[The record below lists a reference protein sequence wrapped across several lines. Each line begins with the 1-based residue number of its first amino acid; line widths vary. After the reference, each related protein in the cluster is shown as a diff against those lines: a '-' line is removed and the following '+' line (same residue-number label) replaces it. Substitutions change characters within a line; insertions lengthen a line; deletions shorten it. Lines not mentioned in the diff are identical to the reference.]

1 MRPDEFKV
9 LRLVI
14 AIAAFLYVFITPP
27 FQVPDET
34 QHFLKAYQL
43 SLGRLLCIPG
53 DGTMGDIL
61 PASIDALMS
70 VDFPLET
77 AGQHRLY
84 RLDDIAAGWR
94 RPLDP
99 GNTAFTAFPNIASYA
114 PTLYAPQALGIF
126 LGRAMGL
133 PPLGQFYAARLV
145 NALAGI
151 GLILAAIAVIPFG
164 KPVFWALA
172 AFPTVLY
179 QTASASPDSTIIGLG
194 FLATALSLRGGAA
207 LFPVTIL
214 LGLAKGIYLPLILAG
229 QGWPLRLN
237 DRRLWLMAGSGI
249 AAALIFA
256 GWMIYSG
263 GTQMPFHIVSRKTLL
278 DEPTADL
285 GAQLHIILSRPFFY
299 LRVLAGSFTERA
311 PVYALQI
318 VGRFGW
324 NAILMPL
331 TVYGLAGCVFVL
343 SLLMPGVSPLRG
355 ERIRWLA
362 IVAGGAVLIETAL
375 YLSGTP
381 LGADYIQGTQGRYFI
396 PFLPLAGLALLRPQR
411 RFPPVI
417 WHRRFTLLVIILI
430 TVGIAVDLDSFWI
443 DGFTLYP
450 GIPPISWTLGGI
462 LRVFMLPSGSW

>member
-1 MRPDEFKV
+1 MRPDGFKV

-14 AIAAFLYVFITPP
+14 AVAAFLYVFITPP

-53 DGTMGDIL
+53 DGTMGDNL
-61 PASIDALMS
+61 PASIGALIS

-77 AGQHRLY
+77 AGQQRLY
-84 RLDDIAAGWR
+84 RLGDIAAGWR

-99 GNTAFTAFPNIASYA
+99 GDTAFAAFPNIASYA
-114 PTLYAPQALGIF
+114 PTLYAPQALGIV
-126 LGRAMGL
+126 LGRAVGL
-133 PPLGQFYAARLV
+133 PPLGLFYAARLV
-145 NALAGI
+145 NALVGI
-151 GLILAAIAVIPFG
+151 GLILTAIAIIPFG

-172 AFPTVLY
+172 ALPTVLY

-194 FLATALSLRGGAA
+194 FLATALTLRGGAA

-229 QGWPLRLN
+229 QGWSLRLK
-237 DRRLWLMAGSGI
+237 DRRLWLIAGSGI

-263 GTQMPFHIVSRKTLL
+263 GTQMPFHVVSRKTLL

-285 GAQLHIILSRPFFY
+285 GAQLHVILSRPFFY
-299 LRVLAGSFTERA
+299 LRVLASSFIERA
-311 PVYALQI
+311 PVYVLQI
-318 VGRFGW
+318 AGRFGW

-331 TVYGLAGCVFVL
+331 AVYGLAACVLAL
-343 SLLMPGVSPLRG
+343 SLFMPGITPLPG
-355 ERIRWLA
+355 QRIRWLA
-362 IVAGGAVLIETAL
+362 IVIAGTVLIETAL

-381 LGADYIQGTQGRYFI
+381 LAADYIQGTQGRYFI
-396 PFLPLAGLALLRPQR
+396 PFLPLAGLALMRPQR
-411 RFPPVI
+411 QFSPVI

-430 TVGIAVDLDSFWI
+430 TVGIAVDLESFWI
-443 DGFTLYP
+443 DGFTLYA
-450 GIPPISWTLGGI
+450 GIPPISWTPRGI
-462 LRVFMLPSGSW
+462 LRVLILPSGSW